1 MKLNYKTFTALS
13 AGLLSIL
20 IYSGCKKYDNP
31 PPVFEELK
39 NLASAPRKVL
49 IISIDGLTGTE
60 LQAVAPPVIT
70 GLQKNSKYTYNT
82 LKTASDAGGWVS
94 MVTGTGFSKHQI
106 SNDNFERTQN
116 PNDDVHGNITSY
128 RNVLDYVTQYKA
140 VTTAMVTT
148 WPNLRNYVRNADF
161 SPVVTTDVA
170 VKDSTINLLA
180 NKAGLGTIFVNFR
193 DVQAAGGNGGY
204 VATNS
209 NYKNAILKAD
219 EYVGEIM
226 TALKARKNY
235 ANEDWLVIITAN
247 HGGSSAN
254 PTNGFTLA
262 YNPAFKEFELKKS
275 GFNPV
280 LFSTATSRAVVPND
294 NGLYDV
300 GDTKNITVQ
309 METKFNSTNINYPT
323 FFGKSTDLNGSV
335 ITGWQWGHYGDQW
348 SVTVGG
354 IANGGSGKLQ
364 VNATT
369 APGTNWH
376 TLTMSI
382 TTTVNGS
389 GVATARSL
397 KLYMDGN
404 LEATSDILG
413 RKSLST
419 TELLRLG
426 HRKGD
431 TDTPTPF
438 YGANLQFFNVALS
451 DATIKANIGLK
462 DITKH
467 PNYSNLIGFWP
478 MDEGTEGTFFN
489 KAPVGY
495 NMSLSGVYTWAN
507 LAALYPPGTTVEPVT
522 STLSI
527 PSTVSDIPA
536 LTLYWMK
543 IPILAD
549 FGFDGKPYL
558 NKFEIE
564 FLKN

>member
-1 MKLNYKTFTALS
+1 MRKNYKNTTFAFGIFAL
-13 AGLLSIL
+13 LLGSF
-20 IYSGCKKYDNP
+20 GCKKYDNP

-39 NLASAPRKVL
+39 NLTTAQRKVL
-49 IISIDGLTGTE
+49 VISIDGLTGSE

-70 GLQKNSKYTYNT
+70 GLQKNSKYSYNT

-106 SNDNFERTQN
+106 SNSNFERTQN
-116 PNDDVHGNITSY
+116 TSDNVHAPVTSY

-148 WPNLRNYVRNADF
+148 WPNLRNYMRNADF
-161 SPVVTTDVA
+161 SPVVTTDLA
-170 VKDSTINLLA
+170 VKDSTINILNTQA
-180 NKAGLGTIFVNFR
+180 TLGTIFVNFR
-193 DVQAAGGNGGY
+193 DVQAAGDNGAY
-204 VATNS
+204 LATNTG
-209 NYKNAILKAD
+209 YKNAILKAD
-219 EYVGEIM
+219 EYVGNIL

-235 ANEDWLVIITAN
+235 AKEDWLVIITSN
-247 HGGSSAN
+247 HGGSNAS

-280 LFSTATSRAVVPND
+280 LFNTITGRAVTPD
-294 NGLYDV
+294 DKGLYDV
-300 GDTKNITVQ
+300 GETKSITVQ
-309 METKFNSTNINYPT
+309 METKFNSTNVNYPT
-323 FFGKSTDLNGSV
+323 FMSKSTNLSGSS
-335 ITGWQWGHYGDQW
+335 ITGWQWGHYGNQW

-354 IANGGSGKLQ
+354 TLNGGSGKLQ
-364 VNATT
+364 INAPT
-369 APGTNWH
+369 APNTDWH
-376 TLTMSI
+376 TLTMTIS
-382 TTTVNGS
+382 TTVNGS

-397 KLYMDGN
+397 KMYMDGN
-404 LEATSDILG
+404 LEVTSDILS

-419 TELLRLG
+419 TELFRVG
-426 HRKGD
+426 HRTGD
-431 TDTPTPF
+431 TDNPTPF

-467 PNYSNLIGFWP
+467 PNYANLIGFWP

-489 KAPVGY
+489 KAPGGY

-507 LAALYPPGTTVEPVT
+507 LAALYPPGTTPEPVT
-522 STLSI
+522 SNLSI
-527 PSTVSDIPA
+527 PSTVSDVPA

-564 FLKN
+564 FLKD